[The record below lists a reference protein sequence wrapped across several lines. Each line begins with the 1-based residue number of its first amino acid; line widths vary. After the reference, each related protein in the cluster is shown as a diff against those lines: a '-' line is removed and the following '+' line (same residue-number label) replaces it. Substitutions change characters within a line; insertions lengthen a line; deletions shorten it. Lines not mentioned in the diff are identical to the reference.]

1 MDTAHK
7 IKFKCFFMN
16 PSPNY
21 YDGKMA
27 TQFETCIKDKFE
39 GLTEINER
47 SATYVKDEIE
57 AIREAQHSGHIQ
69 F

>member
-1 MDTAHK
+1 
-7 IKFKCFFMN
+7 MN

-39 GLTEINER
+39 GLTRINEVTA
-47 SATYVKDEIE
+47 SYIKNELQELESIKSK
-57 AIREAQHSGHIQ
+57 SGFH
-69 F
+69 